1 MVSTHFPNPWSQY
14 PSLHLPLGPSPLESK
29 RPNCADRTLHADPE
43 LWEDPDV
50 FRPERWLEK
59 PDAPLFT
66 FGLGYRMCAG
76 HLLAAREVYLIFMR
90 LLASF
95 RLEQVPGV
103 EMAEV
108 DPASGFKNPRD
119 LIMAPLPYELLCVPR
134 DETRL
139 KEVLAEV
146 DAQDVEKV

>member
-1 MVSTHFPNPWSQY
+1 M
-14 PSLHLPLGPSPLESK
+14 
-29 RPNCADRTLHADPE
+29 
-43 LWEDPDV
+43 

-95 RLEQVPGV
+95 RLERVPGA
-103 EMAEV
+103 EMAEI
-108 DPASGFKNPRD
+108 DPAVGFKNPRD
-119 LIMAPLPYELLCVPR
+119 LIMAPNSYEVLCVPR
-134 DETRL
+134 NEARL
-139 KEVLAEV
+139 KEVLAEAEAR
-146 DAQDVEKV
+146 DGEKV